1 MKNLSEKL
9 KNELI
14 EKFGNNEN
22 VTFEETE
29 RVIYSHDMGSLP
41 QIVDKMINTI
51 PQAVVRV
58 RNIDDVKFLVDF
70 SRENR
75 IPLTPRG
82 NATSGYGDSMPFGNG
97 ISVDF
102 MQMRKVLSLSEDEL
116 TVEVEGG
123 IVFWNLERYLNKKG
137 YSQRVYPSSAP
148 GATVAGWISE
158 GGSGIGSY
166 EYGSF
171 KENIIEIEAILP
183 NSEIKIFKNDEID
196 LIYASQGTI
205 GLITRVKIKIRKYE
219 NISTLLINFKN
230 IEDLVLY
237 LNELSKKELNI
248 FNANCFLG
256 EGLSRRIEAV
266 KNSKGVKFSTFTD
279 KEIIN
284 NLDLDNLFIDHK
296 GIYLLLAINGE
307 KLDPQI
313 IKLVV
318 SNNGVIDDSQ
328 LANYL
333 WSDRFYP
340 MREKRLGPSL
350 IPSEAIISMD
360 ALPKVWTEITEQV
373 EDISLEGTL
382 TSKNEVVLL
391 GFVLHDERTFA
402 FSFDYVKSLLVM
414 DIIEKYGG
422 RLYQVGIFFTDKADS
437 IKGKEKMDKLRSFK
451 NKYDPDNLLNPG
463 KLFPSKYVPKLLNVA
478 MKAGK
483 GSKSFA
489 ELVSGF
495 MSKSPKISK
504 KIASDIVFEAFA
516 CAQCGYCKVVCSEY
530 AGKGWESSAP
540 RGKFY
545 FIREFSRGNKKFSK
559 YLSDNFLLCTTCKRC
574 NHVCQ
579 VNIPIQEK
587 WDDMRGFLVQDK
599 KFPTFPPFEMMG
611 GSYELARNIWTGR
624 INERDKW
631 VPKEINIDFNNTL
644 NYWAGCTAS
653 YVEKDISVNSVR
665 ILKEGEVKF
674 NYLGND
680 ESCCGIPFLMA
691 GKWDLFEDV
700 VRYNVMKFKEKDI
713 TQIITSCPGCW
724 VSLNHYY
731 RVWAKKLGL
740 EYPVTIYHI
749 TEVASKLIENKR
761 LNLKEIN
768 ETVTYHDSC
777 HIGRH
782 GGIYEQ
788 PRKVLSSIPGTKLV
802 EMEHNRDDGLCCGS
816 VLTRIGEPIISDK
829 IAKLRLDEA
838 EVTGASKIITN
849 CPCCEFQLRVAAK
862 SLGKNVNIQ
871 DISTYVCE
879 SLGYTDLPD
888 SVADVNLMWGVFAK
902 AIDIMTDD
910 GIINMMD
917 GMFPQMVDAMPGA
930 FKGMTKMVIAM
941 PKSMRKPFAS
951 MFRSMLPSL
960 MPMLLPSMLPK
971 LSPTIGDIM
980 MKEIPDMP
988 DQMKEMLPAMLP
1000 SVLKKV
1006 MKGALSSIAAKL
1018 GENFYT
1024 FLMNQ

>member
-1 MKNLSEKL
+1 MKTLSEEAR
-9 KNELI
+9 NELI
-14 EKFGNNEN
+14 EKFGNNEY
-22 VTFEETE
+22 VSFVESE

-58 RNIDDVKFLVDF
+58 RNIDDVRFLADF
-70 SRENR
+70 SMKNK

-102 MQMRKVLSLSEDEL
+102 MQMKNILSISENEL
-116 TVEVEGG
+116 IVEVEGG

-137 YSQRVYPSSAP
+137 YSLRVYPSSAP

-158 GGSGIGSY
+158 GGSGIGGY

-171 KENIIEIEAILP
+171 RDNITEIEAILP
-183 NSEIKIFKNDEID
+183 NSETKIFKNDEID
-196 LIYASQGTI
+196 LIYGAQGTI
-205 GLITRVKIKIRKYE
+205 GLITRVKIKIKKFE
-219 NISTLLINFKN
+219 IMSAILINFKN

-256 EGLSRRIEAV
+256 ESLKRRIEAI
-266 KNSKGVKFSTFTD
+266 KSSKGIKFSIFTD

-284 NLDLDNLFIDHK
+284 NINLDTLVIDQK

-307 KLDPQI
+307 RLDPQI
-313 IKLVV
+313 IKLAV
-318 SNNGVIDDSQ
+318 SNNGVIDNSQ

-350 IPSEAIISMD
+350 IPSEAIISME
-360 ALPKVWTEITEQV
+360 ALPKVWTEITEQI

-382 TSKNEVVLL
+382 ASKNEIVLL

-402 FSFDYVKSLLVM
+402 FSFDYLKSLTMM

-422 RLYQVGIFFTDKADS
+422 KLYQVGIFFTDRADS

-451 NKYDPDNLLNPG
+451 NTYDPENLLNPG
-463 KLFPSKYVPKLLNVA
+463 KLFPSKHIPKFINIA

-489 ELVSGF
+489 ELVSNF
-495 MSKSPKISK
+495 LSKSPKISK
-504 KIASDIVFEAFA
+504 KIASDIIYEAFA

-545 FIREFSRGNKKFSK
+545 FLREYSRGNKKFSK

-574 NHVCQ
+574 NYVCQ

-587 WDDMRGFLVQDK
+587 WDDMRGFLVKDK
-599 KFPTFPPFEMMG
+599 GFPTFPPFEMMG
-611 GSYELARNIWTGR
+611 GSYEIARNIWTGR

-631 VPKEINIDFNNTL
+631 VPKEIDIDSNNTVS
-644 NYWAGCTAS
+644 YWAGCTAS
-653 YVEKDISVNSVR
+653 FVEKDISINSVR
-665 ILKEGEVKF
+665 ILKDGGVKF

-691 GKWDLFEDV
+691 GKWDLFENV
-700 VRYNVMKFKEKDI
+700 VRYNIGKFKEKGV

-731 RVWAKKLGL
+731 RTWAKKLGL
-740 EYPVTIYHI
+740 EYPVTVYHI
-749 TEVASKLIENKR
+749 TEIASKLIENKR
-761 LNLKEIN
+761 LNLN
-768 ETVTYHDSC
+768 EVKGTVTYHDSC
-777 HIGRH
+777 HVGRH
-782 GGIYEQ
+782 GGIYEE
-788 PRKVLSSIPGTKLV
+788 PRKILNSIPGTNLV

-838 EVTGASKIITN
+838 ELTGAETIITN
-849 CPCCEFQLRVAAK
+849 CPCCEFQLRVAAN
-862 SLGKNVNIQ
+862 SLNKKVNIQ
-871 DISTYVCE
+871 DISTYLCE
-879 SLGYTDLPD
+879 SLGYTDLHD
-888 SVADVNLMWGVFAK
+888 SVPEVNLMWGVFAK
-902 AIDIMTDD
+902 AIDIMTDN

-917 GMFPQMVDAMPGA
+917 GMYPQMVDAMPGA
-930 FKGMTKMVIAM
+930 FKGMTKMVISM
-941 PKSMRKPFAS
+941 PKSIRKPFAL
-951 MFRSMLPSL
+951 MFKKMLPSL
-960 MPMLLPSMLPK
+960 MPILLPSMLPK
-971 LSPTIGDIM
+971 LAPTIGDIM
-980 MKEIPDMP
+980 MKEIPNMP
-988 DQMKEMLPAMLP
+988 DQMKEMLPTMLP

-1006 MKGALSSIAAKL
+1006 MKGALPSIATKL

-1024 FLMNQ
+1024 YMMN